1 MLGHL
6 VLAGA
11 LREDRAGPGWVRWG
25 GWVGVGGV
33 GRGGILNISLFGVIS
48 PVLRPNGVFFGLFW
62 PFFGVFGP
70 PPGNRGFCHFWQKS
84 TILDQNFDSC
94 HKNFRKVLLIK

>member
-11 LREDRAGPGWVRWG
+11 LREDRAGPGWGQMG

-33 GRGGILNISLFGVIS
+33 GRGGDLK
-48 PVLRPNGVFFGLFW
+48 
-62 PFFGVFGP
+62 
-70 PPGNRGFCHFWQKS
+70 H
-84 TILDQNFDSC
+84 
-94 HKNFRKVLLIK
+94 